1 MHVGAHFAKNRVG
14 WCGHRPLAPCMSST
28 AASHAEPCG
37 CATRATQARRRR
49 SLCARATKSSA
60 NTVYRAKALL
70 AEAPAPIK
78 AALRAGTT
86 TINRDRATL
95 RDMTSNDDDDHQ
107 AVARALAWAVAT
119 IELLPDNLRRVG
131 EAEELIAIL
140 KKRIG
145 VEEAE
150 RLLIK
155 MRLTLRSA
163 QGTTG

>member
-1 MHVGAHFAKNRVG
+1 
-14 WCGHRPLAPCMSST
+14 
-28 AASHAEPCG
+28 
-37 CATRATQARRRR
+37 
-49 SLCARATKSSA
+49 
-60 NTVYRAKALL
+60 
-70 AEAPAPIK
+70 
-78 AALRAGTT
+78 
-86 TINRDRATL
+86 
-95 RDMTSNDDDDHQ
+95 MTSNDDDDHQ